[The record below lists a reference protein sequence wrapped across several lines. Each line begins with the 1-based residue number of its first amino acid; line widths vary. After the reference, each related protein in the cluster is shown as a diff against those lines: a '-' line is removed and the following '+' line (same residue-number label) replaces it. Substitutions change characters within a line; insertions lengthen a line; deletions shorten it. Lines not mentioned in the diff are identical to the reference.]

1 MSKKENEIER
11 EIRLELGRSESVR
24 VFRNSVGQAVV
35 KGRTI
40 RYGLLKGSSD
50 LIGWRKLE
58 ITPEMVGSTIAQ
70 FVGVEVKTATGR
82 LRPEQK
88 LWLNMVNEAGGKAIV
103 ARSPKDAQDLLAE
116 SPLEARKDFE

>member
-1 MSKKENEIER
+1 MKENEIER
-11 EIRLELGRSESVR
+11 NIRLELGRSETVR

-35 KGRTI
+35 KGRTV

-50 LIGWRKLE
+50 LIGWRRLE
-58 ITPEMVGSTIAQ
+58 ITPEMVGQHVAQ

-88 LWLNMVNEAGGKAIV
+88 MWIEMVNEGGGLAVV
-103 ARSPKDAQDLLAE
+103 ARSPE
-116 SPLEARKDFE
+116 EARSLLHQE

>member
-1 MSKKENEIER
+1 MKENEIER
-11 EIRLELGRSESVR
+11 NIRIALGCTEDVR

-50 LIGWRKLE
+50 LIGWRRLE
-58 ITPEMVGSTIAQ
+58 ITPEMVGQHIAQ

-88 LWLNMVNEAGGKAIV
+88 MWLEMVNEAGGKAIV
-103 ARSPKDAQDLLAE
+103 ARSADDATSSLLPE
-116 SPLEARKDFE
+116 QS

>member
-1 MSKKENEIER
+1 MKENEIER
-11 EIRLELGRSESVR
+11 NIRLALGATKDVR

-50 LIGWRKLE
+50 LIGWRTVR
-58 ITPEMVGSTIAQ
+58 ITPDMVGSTLAQ

-88 LWLNMVNEAGGKAIV
+88 MWLEMVNEAGGKAIV
-103 ARSPKDAQDLLAE
+103 ARSAEDAKSELLPE
-116 SPLEARKDFE
+116 

>member
-35 KGRTI
+35 NGRTI

-58 ITPEMVGSTIAQ
+58 ITPDMVGSTIAQ

-103 ARSPKDAQDLLAE
+103 ARSPEAAQDLLE
-116 SPLEARKDFE
+116 GSPPEAQKDFE